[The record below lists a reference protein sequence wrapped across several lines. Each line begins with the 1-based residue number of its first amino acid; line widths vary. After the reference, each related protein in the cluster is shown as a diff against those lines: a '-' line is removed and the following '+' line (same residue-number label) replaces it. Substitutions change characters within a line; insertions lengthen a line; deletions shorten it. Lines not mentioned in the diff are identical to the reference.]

1 MHRRHHRLVLNKS
14 KVPSRY
20 RNLRLYR
27 YSYPFRDENLKKEVI
42 NVLDVQLSDTMRAQ
56 IPRTIKSILT
66 PLQLALYKSSIIL
79 GSTSE
84 FTFATIL
91 ALRPSFACLI
101 SRSII
106 SSVFFLSHKGARIS
120 LFQCD
125 GSENPEIILKN
136 APEEE

>member
-1 MHRRHHRLVLNKS
+1 MFSDKS
-14 KVPSRY
+14 FTPA
-20 RNLRLYR
+20 
-27 YSYPFRDENLKKEVI
+27 LK
-42 NVLDVQLSDTMRAQ
+42 AQ

-136 APEEE
+136 APASSPIGFEQVKSPISV